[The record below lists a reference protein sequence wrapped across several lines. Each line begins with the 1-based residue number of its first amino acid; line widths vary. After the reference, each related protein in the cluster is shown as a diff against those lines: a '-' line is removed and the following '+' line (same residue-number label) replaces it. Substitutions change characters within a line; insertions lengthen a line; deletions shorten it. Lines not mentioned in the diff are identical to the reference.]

1 MLGNK
6 VNDERNNIK
15 EYKSED
21 YIEYFEKLDISTKT
35 EYVGTDSVFGRM
47 VKIYRLNW
55 FNKKSVDMRNY
66 ILYEYVV
73 FVKCDKKHL
82 NIH

>member
-1 MLGNK
+1 MDGNKDLWMLGNK
-6 VNDERNNIK
+6 VNDERKNKK

-47 VKIYRLNW
+47 VKIYRLN
-55 FNKKSVDMRNY
+55 
-66 ILYEYVV
+66 
-73 FVKCDKKHL
+73 
-82 NIH
+82 

>member
-1 MLGNK
+1 MDGNKDLWMLGNK
-6 VNDERNNIK
+6 VNDERENIK

-55 FNKKSVDMRNY
+55 FNKKV
-66 ILYEYVV
+66 
-73 FVKCDKKHL
+73 
-82 NIH
+82 

>member
-1 MLGNK
+1 MDGNKDLWMLGNK
-6 VNDERNNIK
+6 VNDERKNIK

-47 VKIYRLNW
+47 VKIYRLN
-55 FNKKSVDMRNY
+55 
-66 ILYEYVV
+66 
-73 FVKCDKKHL
+73 
-82 NIH
+82 